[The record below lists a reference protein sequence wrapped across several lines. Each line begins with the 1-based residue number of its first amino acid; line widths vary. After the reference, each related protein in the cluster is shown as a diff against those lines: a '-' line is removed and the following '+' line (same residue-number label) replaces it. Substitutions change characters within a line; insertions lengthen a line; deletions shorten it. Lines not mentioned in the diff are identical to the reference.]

1 MRREHLVAAAVVAT
15 VVLAATSL
23 GSGGQS
29 PFVDDGGAYS
39 TDDRRTI
46 VDDAR
51 DAPALD
57 ASEDGR
63 RSIEA
68 GADERTPLGAVAR
81 SRRRQLT
88 DDELAILRDLEPEA
102 FGAVPPAGGTWDRAS
117 KNPCFFVQAKVD
129 ERECLPYY
137 HVVGAWQSGGRALN
151 AKISTHPDVFQS
163 GETHFWN
170 EDRPMRAYLDRYDA
184 FERASRDAKRA
195 LIVGDDSPGVL
206 ANTWTESQRL
216 HRAFKDT
223 VTTCWK
229 ACQALPETVP
239 TGSPDGSPT
248 ERRRCVDGDAEDNVP
263 GCGDRGNAV
272 DPPREKPGGHALS
285 VPHLMRAVYGDRDVK
300 IIAVLREPV
309 ARLHAAYSHYEHYAE
324 RFGAGAAGFDEFV
337 NLFVDAFEE
346 CASEHGVE
354 GCAHRFEAYHPK
366 YEAVFYHADQLI
378 KTMYAVFLE
387 GWLAMFGAE
396 NVLVLRTEDVFHSDP
411 GVRKTQLRKAL
422 DHLGL
427 ADVTEEALDAM
438 DACDEEC
445 NRDDAAMATKK
456 FTAGDVNPSTRAK
469 LDAFF
474 APQLADLAAMLG
486 DEKWRW
492 PEYGG
497 VQAE

>member
-23 GSGGQS
+23 GSGGPS
-29 PFVDDGGAYS
+29 PFVDDGGASS
-39 TDDRRTI
+39 TDDRRMI
-46 VDDAR
+46 VDDAH
-51 DAPALD
+51 DPATTLE
-57 ASEDGR
+57 ASESGKQT
-63 RSIEA
+63 IE
-68 GADERTPLGAVAR
+68 DRTPLGALAR
-81 SRRRQLT
+81 SRHRQLT

-102 FGAVPPAGGTWDRAS
+102 FRAVPPAGGTWDQTS

-129 ERECLPYY
+129 NRECMPYY

-151 AKISTHPDVFQS
+151 AKISMHPDVFQS

-184 FERASRDAKRA
+184 FERAARARQNQRSR

-223 VTTCWK
+223 VATCWK

-239 TGSPDGSPT
+239 HGAPAGSPT
-248 ERRRCVDGDAEDNVP
+248 ERRRCVDGDAENNIL
-263 GCGDRGNAV
+263 GCGAEAAKA

-309 ARLHAAYSHYEHYAE
+309 ARLHAAYSHYEHYAK
-324 RFGAGAAGFDEFV
+324 RFGDGAAGFDEFV

-346 CASEHGVE
+346 CAGEHGVE

-378 KTMYAVFLE
+378 KTMYATFLE

-396 NVLVLRTEDVFHSDP
+396 NVLALRTEDVYHSDP
-411 GVRKTQLRKAL
+411 AVRKTQLKKAL

-427 ADVTEEALDAM
+427 GDVADDAMLDAM

-445 NRDDAAMATKK
+445 NADDAAMATKT
-456 FTAGDVNPSTRAK
+456 FTVDQVRPSTREK

-474 APQLADLAAMLG
+474 KPQLADLAAMLG
-486 DEKWRW
+486 DDKWRW
-492 PEYGG
+492 PEYVGG
-497 VQAE
+497 

>member
-23 GSGGQS
+23 GSGGPS
-29 PFVDDGGAYS
+29 PFVDDGGASS
-39 TDDRRTI
+39 TDDRRMI
-46 VDDAR
+46 V
-51 DAPALD
+51 LE
-57 ASEDGR
+57 ASESGKQT
-63 RSIEA
+63 IE
-68 GADERTPLGAVAR
+68 DRTPLGAVAR

-88 DDELAILRDLEPEA
+88 DDELAILRHLEPEA
-102 FGAVPPAGGTWDRAS
+102 FRAVPPAGGTWDQTS

-129 ERECLPYY
+129 NRECLPYY

-184 FERASRDAKRA
+184 FERAARARQSVDAKTKGA

-223 VTTCWK
+223 VATCWK

-239 TGSPDGSPT
+239 TGAPAGSTT
-248 ERRRCVDGDAEDNVP
+248 ERRRCVEGVAEDDVP
-263 GCGDRGNAV
+263 GCGDKAALA

-309 ARLHAAYSHYEHYAE
+309 ARLHAAYSHYEHYAR
-324 RFGAGAAGFDEFV
+324 RFGAGASGFDEFV

-346 CASEHGVE
+346 CATEHGVT

-396 NVLVLRTEDVFHSDP
+396 NLLVLRTEDVFHSDP

-427 ADVTEEALDAM
+427 ADVTEKALDAM

-456 FTAGDVNPSTRAK
+456 YTAGDVNAKTLAK

-492 PEYGG
+492 PEYRG
-497 VQAE
+497 V

>member
-1 MRREHLVAAAVVAT
+1 MAIGLPAALL
-15 VVLAATSL
+15 LA
-23 GSGGQS
+23 
-29 PFVDDGGAYS
+29 F
-39 TDDRRTI
+39 
-46 VDDAR
+46 
-51 DAPALD
+51 
-57 ASEDGR
+57 
-63 RSIEA
+63 
-68 GADERTPLGAVAR
+68 RTPLGAVAR

-184 FERASRDAKRA
+184 FERASREAKRA

-263 GCGDRGNAV
+263 GCGDKGNAA

-324 RFGAGAAGFDEFV
+324 RFGAGD
-337 NLFVDAFEE
+337 
-346 CASEHGVE
+346 
-354 GCAHRFEAYHPK
+354 K
-366 YEAVFYHADQLI
+366 I
-378 KTMYAVFLE
+378 
-387 GWLAMFGAE
+387 
-396 NVLVLRTEDVFHSDP
+396 DV
-411 GVRKTQLRKAL
+411 K
-422 DHLGL
+422 
-427 ADVTEEALDAM
+427 VTEYNKAKGQYRVAVTSPLEIKESGGGCGRRTMKRNSSVKAM
-438 DACDEEC
+438 RSCSGAPERSSSSGCIFSLPTSC
-445 NRDDAAMATKK
+445 WRS
-456 FTAGDVNPSTRAK
+456 STLSWYCSPVYRSNT
-469 LDAFF
+469 
-474 APQLADLAAMLG
+474 
-486 DEKWRW
+486 
-492 PEYGG
+492 
-497 VQAE
+497 

>member
-1 MRREHLVAAAVVAT
+1 MRERVEAASRGLGRADAHARGARRGERGEGHRFPRVNEVGRVRRRTEILTDACGASDSCARIRKLLWHSSMRREHLVAAAVVAT

-23 GSGGQS
+23 GSGGPS

-39 TDDRRTI
+39 TDDRRMI

-263 GCGDRGNAV
+263 GCGDKGNAA
-272 DPPREKPGGHALS
+272 DPPRRETRRS
-285 VPHLMRAVYGDRDVK
+285 RAVRAAPDARR
-300 IIAVLREPV
+300 LRRQGRQDHRRAEEPV

-354 GCAHRFEAYHPK
+354 DA
-366 YEAVFYHADQLI
+366 
-378 KTMYAVFLE
+378 
-387 GWLAMFGAE
+387 
-396 NVLVLRTEDVFHSDP
+396 RTGS
-411 GVRKTQLRKAL
+411 RRT
-422 DHLGL
+422 
-427 ADVTEEALDAM
+427 T
-438 DACDEEC
+438 
-445 NRDDAAMATKK
+445 
-456 FTAGDVNPSTRAK
+456 PSTRRCSTT
-469 LDAFF
+469 
-474 APQLADLAAMLG
+474 PISS
-486 DEKWRW
+486 
-492 PEYGG
+492 
-497 VQAE
+497 